1 VLAGFANIGTIDGVS
16 LGELP
21 RDLRLYAG
29 GGGSVRGYGYQMA
42 GPLDA
47 GDNPIGG
54 LSSIETGIE
63 LRTKITQ
70 TIGIATFFEGG
81 NVYDRSVPDFTHNL
95 RWGAGIGGR
104 YYSPFGPV
112 RVDIA
117 TPINP
122 RRADDLIQFYISLGQ
137 AF

>member
-1 VLAGFANIGTIDGVS
+1 MRRDDTDDLLNPTRGTRLGLTATPFKTVDGSNLTFLNAKATASGYQRLGRSDRFVLAGFANIGTIDGVS

-54 LSSIETGIE
+54 HRSI
-63 LRTKITQ
+63 LAARCVQ
-70 TIGIATFFEGG
+70 Q
-81 NVYDRSVPDFTHNL
+81 
-95 RWGAGIGGR
+95 
-104 YYSPFGPV
+104 PFS
-112 RVDIA
+112 
-117 TPINP
+117 
-122 RRADDLIQFYISLGQ
+122 QS
-137 AF
+137 